1 VRAEAEQKRDSEA
14 VGVGARRWRDA
25 VGVSALAFE
34 LPPRLE
40 AHEPPEA
47 RGLARDGV
55 RLMVATRDAGRI
67 VHARFDELPSFLAP
81 GDLVVVNVSR
91 TLPAAVPAVRA
102 DGTEL
107 ELHLSTPAPRL
118 TEGYWLVELRRDGAP
133 FGDVRTGERFQL
145 PGGGRVK
152 ILVPYAGGNRLWLA
166 RLDVPNGLEAYLG
179 SHGHPIR
186 YGYVEREWPLTDYQ
200 NVYAIEPGSAEMASA
215 GRPFTAELIT
225 RLVAQ
230 GTLVAPIT
238 LHAGVSSPERHE
250 PPYAERYRV
259 PAETARL
266 VNAVHGWGGRV
277 VAVGTTVV
285 RALETM
291 TAEDGTVGA
300 GRGWTNL
307 VITPQ
312 RGLRAVDGLV
322 TGWHEPAASH
332 LELLRA
338 AAGDEL
344 LARSYR
350 EALANGYLWHEFGD
364 SHLILP

>member
-1 VRAEAEQKRDSEA
+1 
-14 VGVGARRWRDA
+14 
-25 VGVSALAFE
+25 VSALAFE

-47 RGLARDGV
+47 RGLTRDGV
-55 RLMVATRDAGRI
+55 RLMVATRRAGRI
-67 VHARFDELPSFLAP
+67 VHARFDDLPSFLAP
-81 GDLVVVNVSR
+81 GDLVVVNVSG
-91 TLPAAVPAVRA
+91 TLAAAVPAVRA

-118 TEGYWLVELRRDGAP
+118 SEGYWLVELRRDGAP
-133 FGDVRTGERFQL
+133 FGDVRTGEQIEL
-145 PGGGRVK
+145 PDCGRVK
-152 ILVPYAGGNRLWLA
+152 ILAPYAGGNRLWLA
-166 RLDVPNGLEAYLG
+166 RLDVPAGLKEYLAR
-179 SHGHPIR
+179 HGRPIR
-186 YGYVEREWPLTDYQ
+186 YGYVEEDWPLSAYQ
-200 NVYAIEPGSAEMASA
+200 NVYATEPGSAEMASA
-215 GRPFTAELIT
+215 GRPFTAEVIT
-225 RLVAQ
+225 QLAAQ
-230 GTLVAPIT
+230 GTLVAPIV

-266 VNAVHGWGGRV
+266 VNAVHEWGGRV
-277 VAVGTTVV
+277 VAVGTTAV
-285 RALETM
+285 RALEST

-300 GRGWTNL
+300 GQGWTNL

-312 RGLRAVDGLV
+312 RSLRAVDGLV

-350 EALANGYLWHEFGD
+350 EALDNGYLWHEFGD

>member
-1 VRAEAEQKRDSEA
+1 M
-14 VGVGARRWRDA
+14 
-25 VGVSALAFE
+25 SALAFE

-47 RGLARDGV
+47 RGLTRDGV
-55 RLMVATRDAGRI
+55 RLMVATRRAGRI
-67 VHARFDELPSFLAP
+67 VHGRFDDLPSFLAA
-81 GDLVVVNVSR
+81 GDLVVVNVSA
-91 TLPAAVPAVRA
+91 TLPAAVPVVAA
-102 DGTEL
+102 DGAEL

-118 TEGYWLVELRRDGAP
+118 SEGYWLVELRRDGAP
-133 FGDVRTGERFQL
+133 FGDVRAGERIEL
-145 PGGGRVK
+145 PDCGRVK
-152 ILVPYAGGNRLWLA
+152 ILAPYAGGNRLWLA
-166 RLDVPNGLEAYLG
+166 RLDVLGGLEEYLG
-179 SHGHPIR
+179 RYGRPIR
-186 YGYVEREWPLTDYQ
+186 YGYVEEDWPLSAYQ
-200 NVYAIEPGSAEMASA
+200 NVYATEPGSAEMASA
-215 GRPFTAELIT
+215 GRPFTAGLVT
-225 RLVAQ
+225 RLAAQ
-230 GTLVAPIT
+230 GTLVAPIV

-312 RGLRAVDGLV
+312 RGLRAVDGLI

-338 AAGDEL
+338 AAGEEL

-350 EALANGYLWHEFGD
+350 EALDNGYLWHEFGD